1 MSHRLSVDPFDALKS
16 GKAGG
21 AYLESI
27 GKTDLAKLTKEEWL
41 NFLTLI
47 LEEYESLRIPF

>member
-1 MSHRLSVDPFDALKS
+1 MSHRLSVDLFDALKS